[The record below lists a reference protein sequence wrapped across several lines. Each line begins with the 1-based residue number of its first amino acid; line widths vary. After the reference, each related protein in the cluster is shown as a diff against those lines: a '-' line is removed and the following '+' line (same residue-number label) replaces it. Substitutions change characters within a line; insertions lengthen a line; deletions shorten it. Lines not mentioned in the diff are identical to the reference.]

1 VNYKQIFDNLKA
13 LQNRAFSLSKQD
25 RKDIRDLSKEF
36 NIEFAYRK
44 NCSSCYADQII
55 VLLIRVKKELLPE
68 ENANCDYVVIGD
80 KDVKIRGVRI
90 NNGTITNELAEWLIK
105 VYPYHQKYIKKK

>member
-1 VNYKQIFDNLKA
+1 VNYKETYDNLKA

-25 RKDIRDLSKEF
+25 RKDVRDLSKEL
-36 NIEFAYRK
+36 NIDFVYRK
-44 NCSSCYADQII
+44 NCASCYADQII
-55 VLLIRVKKELLPE
+55 ILMIRIKKELLPG
-68 ENANCDYVVIGD
+68 ENLACQYEVIGD

-105 VYPYHQKYIKKK
+105 VFPKHANYIKKK